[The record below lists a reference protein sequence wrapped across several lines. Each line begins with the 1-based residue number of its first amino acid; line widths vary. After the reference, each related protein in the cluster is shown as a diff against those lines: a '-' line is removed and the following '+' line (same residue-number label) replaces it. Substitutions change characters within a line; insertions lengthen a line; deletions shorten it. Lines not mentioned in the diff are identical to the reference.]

1 MRAHPPSTAWGPDPG
16 SRCLRLELPGP
27 VYQAKTSAEA
37 PSGGS
42 SLLGIMTPLSTLR
55 GGVGV
60 TSAPRNVAHLSRL
73 EQRGMLRPGESE
85 LSS

>member
-42 SLLGIMTPLSTLR
+42 SLLGIMTPLSALR
-55 GGVGV
+55 GWRRGNLSPQECG
-60 TSAPRNVAHLSRL
+60 TSEPT
-73 EQRGMLRPGESE
+73 
-85 LSS
+85 